1 MWSESSSL
9 TLSLPFFLHSADL
22 ISLSNAD
29 CALDSRFSQSV
40 DVVVVYSNFW
50 WRTFTKKKNE
60 LEEKQ
65 QHTVSNNR
73 MSSKLREKMYIMTLM
88 MSHKESKS
96 SVVVVVV
103 LRKSA
108 RKWEKSILPL
118 TPPASSYE
126 CYNPLPHFASF
137 IICIRT
143 SICFVLCLSLPLSYV
158 KLISNFSWP
167 FFSLFL
173 NHQQLPTLHNS
184 FIRCFTSCASSR
196 CFGRSSLAFAAAA
209 CVTHARERLKLL
221 SNGIILSI

>member
-1 MWSESSSL
+1 MRTVHSTVGSVRASTSSSCIPISDDE
-9 TLSLPFFLHSADL
+9 LS
-22 ISLSNAD
+22 
-29 CALDSRFSQSV
+29 Q
-40 DVVVVYSNFW
+40 
-50 WRTFTKKKNE
+50 KKNE

-73 MSSKLREKMYIMTLM
+73 MSSRLREKMYIMTLM

-143 SICFVLCLSLPLSYV
+143 SICFVLCLSL
-158 KLISNFSWP
+158 
-167 FFSLFL
+167 
-173 NHQQLPTLHNS
+173 
-184 FIRCFTSCASSR
+184 SR
-196 CFGRSSLAFAAAA
+196 YR
-209 CVTHARERLKLL
+209 T
-221 SNGIILSI
+221 